1 MLISIAQIIG
11 GFILLVW
18 GADRLVAGAS
28 ATARNLG
35 VSPLVIGLTI
45 VAFGTSAPELV
56 VSAIA
61 AYHGNPGLAVG
72 NAIGSN
78 IANIGLVLGI
88 TALVYP
94 LRVESET
101 LKREYPLLMLIMI
114 ASFIMAADLVYV
126 RSEGWLMLTG
136 LAALIIWMVRVGLRR
151 GPEDPLAEEFA
162 AEIPSNMPMKS
173 AVLWLLIGL
182 LILPLSSRFL
192 VEGAVNIAQT
202 LEVSDAVIGLTIV
215 AFGTSLPELAAAL
228 TSALR
233 EEDDLAI
240 GTVIGSNMFNIL
252 GVLGIASIIQ
262 PVHVEELM
270 LKRDFPVMFLLTVL
284 LFFMAYGI
292 KGPGRISRKS
302 GGLLLA
308 IFLGYQVLVWL
319 TATRVIPEIVQ
330 HAG

>member
-1 MLISIAQIIG
+1 MLIPIVQIIG

-45 VAFGTSAPELV
+45 VAFGTSSPELV

-61 AYHGNPGLAVG
+61 AYQGNPGLAVG

-78 IANIGLVLGI
+78 IANIGLILGL
-88 TALVYP
+88 TALIYP
-94 LRVESET
+94 LRVKSEV

-114 ASFIMAADLVYV
+114 SSFIMAADLVYT
-126 RSEGWLMLTG
+126 RTEGWLMLFG
-136 LAALIIWMVRVGLRR
+136 LAVLVIWMVRFGLRR
-151 GPEDPLAEEFA
+151 GPQDPLAKEFA
-162 AEIPSNMPMKS
+162 AEIPSDMPMKV
-173 AVLWLLIGL
+173 AVMWLLVGL
-182 LILPLSSRFL
+182 VILPLSSSFL
-192 VEGAVNIAQT
+192 VEGAVSIAQS
-202 LEVSDAVIGLTIV
+202 LAVSDAVIGLTIV

-233 EEDDLAI
+233 KEDDLAI

-252 GVLGIASIIQ
+252 GVLGIAATIS
-262 PVHVEELM
+262 PVQVEDLM
-270 LKRDFPVMFLLTVL
+270 LKQDFPVMFLLTVL

-292 KGPGRISRKS
+292 SGPGRISRKS
-302 GGLLLA
+302 GCLLLA
-308 IFLGYQVLVWL
+308 IYGCYQVLVWI
-319 TATRVIPEIVQ
+319 TATRVIP
-330 HAG
+330 

>member
-1 MLISIAQIIG
+1 MLIPIVQIIG

-45 VAFGTSAPELV
+45 VAFGTSSPELV

-61 AYHGNPGLAVG
+61 AYQGNPGLAVG

-78 IANIGLVLGI
+78 IANIGLILGL
-88 TALVYP
+88 TALIYP
-94 LRVESET
+94 LRVKSEV

-114 ASFIMAADLVYV
+114 GSFIMAADLVYA
-126 RSEGWLMLTG
+126 RTEGWLMLFG
-136 LAALIIWMVRVGLRR
+136 LAVLVIWMVRFGLRR
-151 GPEDPLAEEFA
+151 GPQDPLAKEFA
-162 AEIPSNMPMKS
+162 AEIPSDMPMKV
-173 AVLWLLIGL
+173 AVMWLLVGVV
-182 LILPLSSRFL
+182 ILPLSSSFL
-192 VEGAVNIAQT
+192 VEGAVSIAQS
-202 LEVSDAVIGLTIV
+202 LAVSDAVIGLTIV

-228 TSALR
+228 TSAMR
-233 EEDDLAI
+233 KEDDLAI

-252 GVLGIASIIQ
+252 GVLGIAATIS
-262 PVHVEELM
+262 PVQIEDLM
-270 LKRDFPVMFLLTVL
+270 LKQDFPVMFLLTVL

-292 KGPGRISRKS
+292 SGPGRISRKS

-308 IFLGYQVLVWL
+308 IYGCYQVLVWI
-319 TATRVIPEIVQ
+319 TATRVIP
-330 HAG
+330 

>member
-1 MLISIAQIIG
+1 MLIAIAQVIG

-18 GADRLVAGAS
+18 GADRLVAGAA

-56 VSAIA
+56 VSAMA
-61 AYHGNPGLAVG
+61 AFQGNPGLAVG

-78 IANIGLVLGI
+78 IANIGLILGV
-88 TALVYP
+88 TALIYP
-94 LRVESET
+94 LRVESEI

-114 ASFIMAADLVYV
+114 GSFIMAADLIYD
-126 RSEGWLMLTG
+126 RTEGWLMLAG
-136 LAALIIWMVRVGLRR
+136 LTALVIWMVRFGLRR
-151 GPEDPLAEEFA
+151 GPQDPLAEEFE
-162 AEIPSNMPMKS
+162 AEIPSDMPMRI
-173 AVLWLLIGL
+173 AVMWLLVGL
-182 LILPLSSRFL
+182 VILPLSSHFL
-192 VEGAVNIAQT
+192 VEGAVSIAQS

-233 EEDDLAI
+233 KEDDLAI

-252 GVLGIASIIQ
+252 GVLGIAASVSPARID
-262 PVHVEELM
+262 PLM
-270 LKRDFPVMFLLTVL
+270 LKQDFPVMFLLTVL

-292 KGPGRISRKS
+292 SGPGRISRNS

-308 IFLGYQVLVWL
+308 IYVCYQVLVWI
-319 TATRVIPEIVQ
+319 TATRVIS
-330 HAG
+330 

>member
-1 MLISIAQIIG
+1 MLIPIVQIIG

-45 VAFGTSAPELV
+45 VAFGTSSPELV

-61 AYHGNPGLAVG
+61 AFQGNPGLAVG

-78 IANIGLVLGI
+78 IANIGLILGL
-88 TALVYP
+88 TALIYP
-94 LRVESET
+94 LRVESDV

-114 ASFIMAADLVYV
+114 GSFIMAADLVYA
-126 RSEGWLMLTG
+126 RTEGWLMLFG
-136 LAALIIWMVRVGLRR
+136 LAVLVIWMVRFGLRR
-151 GPEDPLAEEFA
+151 GPQDPLAKEFA
-162 AEIPSNMPMKS
+162 AEIPSDMPMRV
-173 AVLWLLIGL
+173 AVMWLLVGL
-182 LILPLSSRFL
+182 VILPLSSSFL
-192 VEGAVNIAQT
+192 VEGAVSIAQS
-202 LEVSDAVIGLTIV
+202 LAVSDAVIGLTIV

-228 TSALR
+228 TSAMR
-233 EEDDLAI
+233 KEDDLAI

-252 GVLGIASIIQ
+252 GVLGIAATIS
-262 PVHVEELM
+262 PVQIEDLM
-270 LKRDFPVMFLLTVL
+270 LKQDFPVMFLLTVL

-292 KGPGRISRKS
+292 SGPGRISRKS

-308 IFLGYQVLVWL
+308 IYGCYQVLVWI
-319 TATRVIPEIVQ
+319 TATRVIP
-330 HAG
+330 

>member
-1 MLISIAQIIG
+1 MLIPIAQIIG

-45 VAFGTSAPELV
+45 VAFGTSSPELV

-61 AYHGNPGLAVG
+61 AYQGNPGLAVG

-78 IANIGLVLGI
+78 IANIGLILGL
-88 TALVYP
+88 TALIYP
-94 LRVESET
+94 LRVKSEV

-114 ASFIMAADLVYV
+114 SSFIMAADLVYT
-126 RSEGWLMLTG
+126 RTEGWLMLFG
-136 LAALIIWMVRVGLRR
+136 LAVLVIWMVRFGLRR
-151 GPEDPLAEEFA
+151 GPQDPLAKEFA
-162 AEIPSNMPMKS
+162 AEIPSDMPMKV
-173 AVLWLLIGL
+173 AVMWLLVGL
-182 LILPLSSRFL
+182 VILPLSSSFL
-192 VEGAVNIAQT
+192 VEGAVSIAQS
-202 LEVSDAVIGLTIV
+202 LAVSDAVIGLTIV

-233 EEDDLAI
+233 KEDDLAI

-252 GVLGIASIIQ
+252 GVLGIAATIS
-262 PVHVEELM
+262 PVQVEDLM
-270 LKRDFPVMFLLTVL
+270 LKQDFPVMFLLTVL

-292 KGPGRISRKS
+292 SGPGRISRKS
-302 GGLLLA
+302 GCLLLA
-308 IFLGYQVLVWL
+308 IYGCYQVLVWI
-319 TATRVIPEIVQ
+319 TATRVIP
-330 HAG
+330 